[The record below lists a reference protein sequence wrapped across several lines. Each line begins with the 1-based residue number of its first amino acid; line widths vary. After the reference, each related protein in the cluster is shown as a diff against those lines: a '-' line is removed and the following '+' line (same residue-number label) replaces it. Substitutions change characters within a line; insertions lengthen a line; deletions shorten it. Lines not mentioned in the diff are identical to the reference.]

1 MCVCARGRW
10 GDTVLGWPS
19 RGDHPEIWRR
29 HVYSDYTALL
39 RVTCRSSS
47 WATRENPDEQNAN
60 SAPSKKWGGKISV
73 SNFDPPP
80 PERRRPQVTV
90 DYHGTERKTAGEF
103 FKEKGRK
110 IVKQWDEKGKK
121 TSTLVPQRSIFYKA
135 ALPFVSAVCF
145 YVFSK
150 IAHSTLWMRA
160 AHSVNNKSSLWEKQC
175 LAREKVW
182 AWIVLLQSCSTK
194 TSQTV

>member
-1 MCVCARGRW
+1 MNKLALQQFCVLRCASVREDAEATPSLADLPEAITLRFCA
-10 GDTVLGWPS
+10 DMFTVTM
-19 RGDHPEIWRR
+19 RR
-29 HVYSDYTALL
+29 RSES
-39 RVTCRSSS
+39 CSGSSS

-60 SAPSKKWGGKISV
+60 SAPSKNWGGKISV

-103 FKEKGRK
+103 YKEKGRK
-110 IVKQWDEKGKK
+110 IDKQWDEKGKK

-150 IAHSTLWMRA
+150 IARSTL
-160 AHSVNNKSSLWEKQC
+160 
-175 LAREKVW
+175 
-182 AWIVLLQSCSTK
+182 
-194 TSQTV
+194 